1 MKKILIIED
10 QPQMRRKLA
19 MILEREHFQ
28 VAAAPNGLIGLD
40 LARSDPPDLVICDVM
55 MPELDGHGV
64 LARLRE
70 EENTKRIPFIFLTA
84 KGENQDI
91 RTGMNLGADDYLTK
105 PVPTNELLEA
115 IEARLERAQ
124 QQQGFSPDFKSA
136 APLEKLGLSV
146 REAEIL
152 LWVAQGKSNFEIGMI
167 LEISAATVKK
177 HLVHTYQKLG
187 VESRNAATLNA
198 LRILSTKTE

>member
-1 MKKILIIED
+1 MNKILIIED

-55 MPELDGHGV
+55 MPELDGYGV

-70 EENTKRIPFIFLTA
+70 EEKTKRIPFIFLTA

-105 PVPTNELLEA
+105 PVPAHELIEA

-124 QQQGFSPDFKSA
+124 QQQGFSPDFRSA
-136 APLEKLGLSV
+136 APLERLGLSM

-167 LEISAATVKK
+167 LGISAATVKK

-187 VESRNAATLNA
+187 VESRNAATLSA
-198 LRILSTKTE
+198 LQVLSTNSE

>member
-1 MKKILIIED
+1 MNKILIIED

-19 MILEREHFQ
+19 MILERENFQ
-28 VAAAPNGLIGLD
+28 VSAAPNGLIGLD
-40 LARSDPPDLVICDVM
+40 MARSDPPDLVICDVM
-55 MPELDGHGV
+55 MPELDGYGV

-70 EENTKRIPFIFLTA
+70 EESTQRIPFIFLTA

-105 PVPTNELLEA
+105 PVPSDELLEA

-124 QQQGFSPDFKSA
+124 QQQGFSPDFRSA
-136 APLEKLGLSV
+136 VPLERLGLSV

-167 LEISAATVKK
+167 LGISAATVKK
-177 HLVHTYQKLG
+177 HLVHTYQKLS
-187 VESRNAATLNA
+187 VETRNAATLSA
-198 LRILSTKTE
+198 LRVLSSDSR